1 MTKRINGD
9 LYSDLITS
17 ADNRVMACGGYARTK
32 IDRIVIHHNA
42 TTNNQAAI
50 NTWVKALGG
59 NTSAHYQIANNQI
72 IGIVGE
78 ETCAWHA
85 GTQAMNQRS
94 IGIEN
99 LNSTMAPKW
108 EIGSAT
114 FENLARLVADICK
127 RYGFK
132 PDATHVIP
140 HSQNYA
146 TVCPGGID
154 MNKLR
159 KRAMEIYNGGK
170 ITSEPMPPKKDA
182 NKPTPTPTNDV
193 DYMRKDGIVVWNN
206 KWFDINETATVS
218 GLKQVF
224 SNELAGYKSKNKAT
238 MEAWLNNGIPVSG
251 INRKGNKLQFKQNT
265 MTIVQ
270 YDKPSNGIAIMV
282 GGYKVW
288 VDATVA
294 RKA

>member
-1 MTKRINGD
+1 MQMKKERKMRMTKRINGD

-17 ADNRVMACGGYARTK
+17 SDNRVMACGGYTRTK

-59 NTSAHYQIANNQI
+59 TTSAHYQIANNQI

-85 GTQAMNQRS
+85 GTQSMNQRS

-99 LNSTMAPKW
+99 LNSTMGPKW
-108 EIGSAT
+108 EIGNAT
-114 FENLARLVADICK
+114 FESLARLVADICK

-132 PDATHVIP
+132 PDVTHVIP

-146 TVCPGGID
+146 TECPGGID
-154 MNKLR
+154 MTKLR

-170 ITSEPMPPKKDA
+170 ANSKPLPPKKDNNA
-182 NKPTPTPTNDV
+182 SNQATNDV
-193 DYMRKDGIVVWNN
+193 DYMRKDGIVV
-206 KWFDINETATVS
+206 
-218 GLKQVF
+218 
-224 SNELAGYKSKNKAT
+224 
-238 MEAWLNNGIPVSG
+238 
-251 INRKGNKLQFKQNT
+251 
-265 MTIVQ
+265 
-270 YDKPSNGIAIMV
+270 
-282 GGYKVW
+282 
-288 VDATVA
+288 
-294 RKA
+294 